1 LVFVTSDFQNKM
13 TPQLKNDMSPNG
25 KTPPSSVNGRASAT
39 SFSQRARTKRGWP
52 VPNPPSP
59 LRRILDNLGEALAIV
74 EACATGERSDEP
86 SGLVQR
92 SGPFRRQ
99 RSICLGEPPQ
109 HPNCPE
115 RPAVVRSLGEN
126 LEVLA
131 EIFHWQTLR

>member
-1 LVFVTSDFQNKM
+1 MVELRR
-13 TPQLKNDMSPNG
+13 
-25 KTPPSSVNGRASAT
+25 RASA
-39 SFSQRARTKRGWP
+39 SARVRSGDGLCRI
-52 VPNPPSP
+52 PPSP

-86 SGLVQR
+86 SRLVQR
-92 SGPFRRQ
+92 PRPFGRQ
-99 RSICLGEPPQ
+99 RSIRLGEPPQ

-131 EIFHWQTLR
+131 EIFHWQNPPLIESYGGRFSAACRGCVGSSIPHPLGL